1 MPGSVSPVSNESEA
15 LVAYLAQQRYLLRLT
30 SYGLTD
36 EQARATPTTSALSVG
51 GVIKHVAAV
60 ERFWM
65 DVVMARVDRP
75 DARTETDYQDN
86 FRIGP
91 DETLESVLGAY
102 AESAS
107 ATDATVES
115 IDDMA
120 YPVPI
125 PRSVPW
131 FPKDVDTW
139 SLRWVLLHLTE
150 ETARHAGHAD
160 IVREAIDGGTG
171 FAIMAAAEKWP
182 ATPWLEPWKPSG
194 AQIEPPIEVGTQ
206 AQSAAV

>member
-30 SYGLTD
+30 AYGLTE

-65 DVVMARVDRP
+65 DVVMERVGVP
-75 DARTETDYQDN
+75 DAGTESDYQHN

-91 DETLESVLGAY
+91 DETLETVLSDY
-102 AESAS
+102 AESAN

-115 IDDMA
+115 IGDMA
-120 YPVPI
+120 HAVPI
-125 PRSVPW
+125 PPHVPW
-131 FPKDVDTW
+131 FPKDVEAW
-139 SLRWVLLHLTE
+139 SLRWVLLHLIE

-171 FAIMAAAEKWP
+171 FAIMAAAEGWP

-194 AQIEPPIEVGTQ
+194 AQVGALAGAEPR
-206 AQSAAV
+206 

>member
-30 SYGLTD
+30 AYGLTE
-36 EQARATPTTSALSVG
+36 EQVRATPTTSALSVG

-65 DVVMARVDRP
+65 DVVMERVGKH
-75 DARTETDYQDN
+75 DAGTESDYQDN

-91 DETLESVLGAY
+91 DETLETVLCDY

-107 ATDATVES
+107 ATDAIVES
-115 IDDMA
+115 IGDMA
-120 YPVPI
+120 HPVPI
-125 PRSVPW
+125 PPDVPW
-131 FPKDVDTW
+131 FPKDVEAW
-139 SLRWVLLHLTE
+139 SLRWVLLHLIE

-171 FAIMAAAEKWP
+171 FAIMAAAEGWP

-194 AQIEPPIEVGTQ
+194 DQMRAWERAE
-206 AQSAAV
+206 SAAV